1 MRAPVLEIFSD
12 LSAVPEHHC
21 LAAGHY
27 QPLADSDALHIAR
40 TKGSSAVGV
49 RRHSKIPTRLG
60 FSGALRVSGKAGNE
74 PAFECALKAAK
85 AGGPFQAPPALQG
98 V

>member
-1 MRAPVLEIFSD
+1 MRAPELEIFSD
-12 LSAVPEHHC
+12 LSAMPRHYC

-49 RRHSKIPTRLG
+49 RRHSKTVFFPVFG
-60 FSGALRVSGKAGNE
+60 
-74 PAFECALKAAK
+74 CALKAAK
-85 AGGPFQAPPALQG
+85 AGD
-98 V
+98 

>member
-1 MRAPVLEIFSD
+1 MRAPELEIFSD
-12 LSAVPEHHC
+12 LSAVPGERHHC

-49 RRHSKIPTRLG
+49 RRHSKAVFFPVFG
-60 FSGALRVSGKAGNE
+60 
-74 PAFECALKAAK
+74 CALKAAK
-85 AGGPFQAPPALQG
+85 AGGPFQAPPAL
-98 V
+98 

>member
-12 LSAVPEHHC
+12 LSAVPRHHC

-27 QPLADSDALHIAR
+27 QPLADGDALHIAR

-49 RRHSKIPTRLG
+49 RRHSKIVSFFLFRRPLMG
-60 FSGALRVSGKAGNE
+60 FEKVGNE
-74 PAFECALKAAK
+74 PAFGCALKAAK
-85 AGGPFQAPPALQG
+85 AGGPFQAPPAL
-98 V
+98 